1 MRNYNLRHNNT
12 PICKGGIYELQN
24 QNTGETN
31 GQLYC
36 VISNNDFQAQGNT
49 ALVCIVKAKS
59 ECRFDSKYEVP
70 FIMKQVDL
78 YTDMVILP
86 DSMFITKASRLTKYK
101 FTLTDDVMDKVAKMA
116 MLIISGK
123 ELYTIDE
130 AIVELHN
137 REVTQRIEYEATLKT
152 GITPNVPVVEA
163 EPECDI
169 ELDDDNLSTEDAQNL
184 FAKSMKNEKFDF
196 TAQEIKSQKVVDK
209 VEEDDIEPTL
219 VSPLIMED
227 GDVIDTPKD
236 TAPKKKPGRPIGSK
250 NTKTDRSH
258 KVPTKDLKEAYQR
271 IYDNYEE
278 FLMDYYTNPIEKTLA
293 KWNLTDKLMASNRAI
308 QCRIISKRNGDDQSI
323 WDDAQKALINEGRKR
338 ASTKIKDL
346 KAKKKKA
353 DVISITDHD
362 QKVKLYN

>member
-1 MRNYNLRHNNT
+1 MRNYNLMHHNT

-36 VISNNDFQAQGNT
+36 VISNNDFQVQGNT
-49 ALVCIVKAKS
+49 ALICMVKAKS

-70 FIMKQVDL
+70 FIMKQIDL

-86 DSMFITKASRLTKYK
+86 DTMFITKASRLTKYK

-123 ELYTIDE
+123 ELYTMDE

-163 EPECDI
+163 EPEYDI
-169 ELDDDNLSTEDAQNL
+169 ELDDENLSTEDAQNL

-196 TAQEIKSQKVVDK
+196 NAQEIKSQKVVDK
-209 VEEDDIEPTL
+209 VEKKEEESDNID
-219 VSPLIMED
+219 
-227 GDVIDTPKD
+227 DVINTPKD
-236 TAPKKKPGRPIGSK
+236 TAPKKKPRRHTGNK
-250 NTKTDRSH
+250 NTKTNKNST
-258 KVPTKDLKEAYQR
+258 VLTKDIKDVYQR
-271 IYDNYEE
+271 VYDNYEE
-278 FLMDYYTNPIEKTLA
+278 FLMDYYTSPIERLLT
-293 KWNLTDKLMASNRAI
+293 KWNLTDKRMASNRAV

-323 WDDAQKALINEGRKR
+323 WDDAQKSLINDGHKR
-338 ASTKIKDL
+338 AIMKIKDI

-353 DVISITDHD
+353 DVISITNHD
-362 QKVKLYN
+362 QKVSMYN